1 MVDTRNADLAFR
13 ATDFLAFVAPL
24 GTAKPTDMTPVTTP
38 WVCLG
43 WLAKSGGQF
52 ESAEERVE
60 LEAAGAVMPI
70 ASAITKS
77 TRTVKFTADESAS
90 PLIRA
95 LLDNVA
101 LSAVAPG
108 VGGIAAYDAEDQPE
122 RRLYCWLFMAIE
134 AGGKAIWRYFVSGEV
149 TGRTGDNNG
158 TDAYTTPEITVTGYP
173 GANNEPSMSYL
184 IDYGGADLSPF
195 FSNETQQIAI
205 TGTPTG
211 GNFTLTF
218 DSQTTANIVYNATA
232 ANVKTALEALSN
244 IETGDIT
251 ATGGPLP
258 GTPVV
263 CSFGGSLAGTNVTAM
278 TGNAAGLTGGTTPA
292 VVVTT
297 TAEGAA
303 SLLD

>member
-1 MVDTRNADLAFR
+1 MTDTRNADLAFR

-24 GTAKPTDMTPVTTP
+24 GTAKPTDMTPVTAP

-43 WLAKSGGQF
+43 WLAKTGGQF

-60 LEAAGAVMPI
+60 LEAAGATMPI

-77 TRTVKFTADESAS
+77 TRTVKFTADEAAS

-101 LSAVAPG
+101 LSETAPG
-108 VGGIAAYDAEDQPE
+108 VGGIATYDAEDQPQ

-149 TGRTGDNNG
+149 TGRAGDNNG

-173 GANNEPSMSYL
+173 GANNAPSMSYL

-195 FSNETQQIAI
+195 FSNETQSVTI

-211 GNFTLTF
+211 GTFTLTY
-218 DSQTTANIVYNATA
+218 DSQTTGGIAYNAA
-232 ANVKTALEALSN
+232 ASAVKTALEALSN
-244 IETGDIT
+244 VEAGDIT

-263 CSFGGSLAGTNVTAM
+263 VTFGGSLAGTNVTQM
-278 TGNAAGLTGGTTPA
+278 TGSAASLTGGTTPA
-292 VVVTT
+292 VVVAT
-297 TAEGAA
+297 TAEGAV
-303 SLLD
+303 SMLD

>member
-1 MVDTRNADLAFR
+1 MIETRNADLSFR
-13 ATDFLAFVAPL
+13 ATDFYAFVAPL
-24 GTAKPTDMTPVTTP
+24 GTPKPTDMSPITAP
-38 WVCLG
+38 WVNLG
-43 WLAKSGGQF
+43 WLAKTGGQF
-52 ESAEERVE
+52 ETAEERVE

-70 ASAITKS
+70 ASAITKA
-77 TRTVKFTADESAS
+77 TRTVKFSADEAAS

-108 VGGIAAYDAEDQPE
+108 VGGIASYDAEDQPQ
-122 RRLYCWLFMAIE
+122 RRLYAWLFCALE
-134 AGGKAIWRYFVSGEV
+134 AGGKSVWRYFPSGEV
-149 TGRTGDNNG
+149 TGRAGDNNG
-158 TDAYTTPEITVTGYP
+158 TDAYTVPEITVTGYP
-173 GANNEPSMSYL
+173 GANGEKSMSYL

-195 FSNETQQIAI
+195 FSNEIQQVAI

-211 GNFTLTF
+211 GNFTLTYAA
-218 DSQTTANIVYNATA
+218 QTTGNIAYNAA
-232 ANVKTALEALSN
+232 ASAVKTALEALSN

-263 CSFGGSLAGTNVTAM
+263 VTFGGSLAGTYVTAM
-278 TGNAAGLTGGTTPA
+278 TGSAAGLTGGTTPA

-297 TAEGAA
+297 TEEGAV